1 MTPGLLAQ
9 PLRGIIPP
17 MVTPLLDPG
26 TLDLMGLERLIER
39 MIAGGVHGL
48 FVLGS
53 TGEGPNLSDR
63 VRREL
68 IHATCER
75 VAGRVP
81 VLVCITDN
89 SLEQSVSLGEWA
101 AECGAD
107 VLVTSTPYY
116 FVVSQGDLLR
126 EVEYLATR
134 LELPL
139 YLYNMPRL
147 TKAHFA
153 PETVA
158 RAAQL
163 KRVRGIKDSS
173 GDLDYLAAV
182 VAELSSRP
190 EFTILTGPEE
200 LLISSMGL
208 GAHGGVNGGANLF
221 PELYVRLYE
230 AIATGRREEAA
241 RLQQRVLELGQF
253 LYTVGEAESGFLRG
267 LKLGLELMGV
277 CSSTMTPPFAPA
289 SGADRAALLP
299 RLQRFEEKW
308 RGDL

>member
-26 TLDLMGLERLIER
+26 TLDLIGLERLIEH

-68 IHATCER
+68 IHATCEL

-101 AECGAD
+101 AECGAE

-126 EVEYLATR
+126 QVEYLAMR
-134 LELPL
+134 LVLPL

-158 RAAQL
+158 RAAEL
-163 KRVRGIKDSS
+163 KTVRGIKDSS

-182 VAELSSRP
+182 VAELNSRP

-200 LLISSMGL
+200 LLVSSMGL

-230 AIATGRREEAA
+230 AIAAGRHEEAT
-241 RLQQRVLELGQF
+241 RLQQRVIELGQF

-267 LKLGLELMGV
+267 LKLGLEIKGI
-277 CSSTMTPPFAPA
+277 CASTLTPPFALA
-289 SGADRAALLP
+289 SEADRTALLAQ
-299 RLQRFEEKW
+299 LQRFEEQWK
-308 RGDL
+308 GDL